1 MLVLAC
7 LRKIPGGTLQASPS
21 SSPFACFGEWD
32 GIFLPLQARRDLC
45 LRGVRS
51 PGNTARA
58 ITCNGPIDIRIGN
71 RILRMERNHWF
82 LSLLQD
88 MRYVHG

>member
-7 LRKIPGGTLQASPS
+7 LRKVPGGTLQTLPS
-21 SSPFACFGEWD
+21 SSPLACFPFGEWD
-32 GIFLPLQARRDLC
+32 GIFLPVQARRDLR

-58 ITCNGPIDIRIGN
+58 ITRVARAMAPPTFVLVIGLFAWSVN
-71 RILRMERNHWF
+71 TRAF
-82 LSLLQD
+82 PC
-88 MRYVHG
+88 YK